1 MYNIQVYYYPKN
13 VIALYLVD
21 TADVLESELST
32 HCEAV
37 LGAENDIL
45 GHKIQSFIEHSSA
58 TITGLKEKYDQLRI
72 DNDELLHKVHTSR
85 DTSGIAVR
93 ESRRETSSATGK
105 YKETI
110 GAYSGDSYVAFI

>member
-37 LGAENDIL
+37 LGVENDIL
-45 GHKIQSFIEHSSA
+45 GHKIQSFIEHSRA
-58 TITGLKEKYDQLRI
+58 TITGLKEKYYQLRI
-72 DNDELLHKVHTSR
+72 NNDELLHKFHTSR
-85 DTSGIAVR
+85 DTSGIAVCENGK
-93 ESRRETSSATGK
+93 ESSSATGK
-105 YKETI
+105 HKETI
-110 GAYSGDSYVAFI
+110 GVFWR